1 MILRN
6 FKKMKTLKQMSV
18 IAFAALLTFSACN
31 NNSKKQNEKG
41 NKKDNLLE
49 SNISNDTINTANTI
63 GAIALNTLP
72 TAIREYV
79 VKNHPGYIMENAA
92 HDPLCQGG
100 DAIDVAITKKG
111 SPAYSLIFKPDGTFV
126 QLEEDMD
133 INKAPAKILEIV
145 KVKYAGYQPAAQIE
159 RLTLA
164 DKSIQYLLD
173 ITKDG
178 VTKEVIFNTDGSV
191 ACEK

>member
-1 MILRN
+1 
-6 FKKMKTLKQMSV
+6 MKSLKPMSI
-18 IAFAALLTFSACN
+18 IAFAGLLTVTACY
-31 NNSKKQNEKG
+31 NSSKQQDK
-41 NKKDNLLE
+41 NKKDNTLE
-49 SNISNDTINTANTI
+49 SVISNDTIKTANTS

-72 TAIREYV
+72 TIINEYIT
-79 VKNHPGYIMENAA
+79 KNYPGYVMENAA

-111 SPAYSLIFKPDGTFV
+111 GPNYSLIFRPDGTFV

-133 INKAPAKILEIV
+133 INKAPSKIIEMI
-145 KVKYAGYQPAAQIE
+145 KIKYAGYQPAAQIE

-178 VTKEVIFNTDGSV
+178 VSKEVIFNIDGSV